1 MNRITIPCNKNN
13 YRSNK
18 TRSLSSIKYL
28 VIHYTANN
36 GDTAKNNGDYFTR
49 NLRIDENGKPKSPS
63 SAHYFIDETTICQS
77 VPDNYDAYHC
87 ETPTKKYYS
96 QCRNT
101 NSIGIEMVSRKDSN
115 GQYYIKDEVVKNT
128 ISFVKEL
135 MAKYNISPENVIRH
149 YDVTHKLCPEP
160 FVRTPKLW
168 DNFKKE
174 LEEEEVEIQD
184 TNIKTPSGIKKISCI
199 NYNGTNFAKLRDL
212 STIAPVEISFANNTV
227 VANPAIEEKS
237 IKIDSEKQKVKS
249 INLFDSNYVNLRDIS
264 GLLGYDVDFNSST
277 GEISL
282 KKK

>member
-1 MNRITIPCNKNN
+1 MNRITIPCNKSN
-13 YRSNK
+13 YRSSK

-28 VIHYTANN
+28 VIHFTANN
-36 GDTAKNNGDYFTR
+36 GDTAKNNGDYFSR
-49 NLRIDENGKPKSPS
+49 DLRAQGKAPT
-63 SAHYFIDETTICQS
+63 SAHYFVDETTICQS

-101 NSIGIEMVSRKDSN
+101 NSIGIEMVSRKDSS
-115 GQYYIKDEVVKNT
+115 GKYYIKEEVVKNT
-128 ISFVKEL
+128 IAFTKEL
-135 MAKYNISPENVIRH
+135 MKKYNIPATNVIRH
-149 YDVTHKLCPEP
+149 YDVTHKNCPEP

-184 TNIKTPSGIKKISCI
+184 INIKTPNGIKKISCI

-237 IKIDSEKQKVKS
+237 IKINSEKQKVKS
-249 INLFDSNYVNLRDIS
+249 INLFNSNYVNLRDIS
-264 GLLGYDVDFNSST
+264 SLLGYEVDFNSLT

-282 KKK
+282 NKK